1 MSTAN
6 LNIDNYVKPKKGV
19 YAVEVQINRTN
30 IKKKKYLGIANFGIR
45 PTFNKKKAVLE
56 VHIFNFNL
64 NIYNSKVKVTFVDF
78 LRDEKKFSGIE
89 MLKRQVKSDILKAKK
104 ILSKL

>member
-1 MSTAN
+1 METVITSAFESLALT
-6 LNIDNYVKPKKGV
+6 
-19 YAVEVQINRTN
+19 NRAK
-30 IKKKKYLGIANFGIR
+30 I
-45 PTFNKKKAVLE
+45 
-56 VHIFNFNL
+56 NL

-104 ILSKL
+104 IFK

>member
-1 MSTAN
+1 MVFCGFS
-6 LNIDNYVKPKKGV
+6 L
-19 YAVEVQINRTN
+19 
-30 IKKKKYLGIANFGIR
+30 
-45 PTFNKKKAVLE
+45 
-56 VHIFNFNL
+56 HILNFNL